1 MLPVI
6 NSVFRGRVFSCPG
19 LDTITLV
26 GDVNLRRNIMNNTHT
41 NKLAVAVLAVSLG
54 FLSSS
59 AFASKD
65 DIQSRASA
73 QIYKLQQQI
82 KVAEA
87 NKQATKTAECKK
99 LAEQSNKC

>member
-1 MLPVI
+1 MK
-6 NSVFRGRVFSCPG
+6 N
-19 LDTITLV
+19 
-26 GDVNLRRNIMNNTHT
+26 T
-41 NKLAVAVLAVSLG
+41 NKLTVAILAVSLS

-82 KVAEA
+82 KAAEA
-87 NKQATKTAECKK
+87 STQNSDATKAAECKK
-99 LAEQSNKC
+99 LTEQGKKC